1 MSDRRSPETIARWAT
16 ESLDTDVLHR
26 LRVPLGL
33 VAVIVFI
40 RPVVSHP
47 VLLGYEQI
55 ANSIL
60 IWMLF
65 AASFNLLIGY
75 TGLLSFGHA
84 MFLGF
89 GTYGAAIGVLHM
101 GLPFIVA
108 ALISV
113 AVATV
118 VAHLIGRLTVQK
130 GEIYFAMLTL
140 AFAQSVY
147 FIANQNYG
155 GITGGSTGLSGALP
169 AWIESYR
176 GVMYVSLEWLR
187 FDWYY
192 LLAVVFL
199 IGMLAL
205 WQLVRSPFGRT
216 LAVVRENEELARAV
230 GIDTRRYKIWS
241 FTFSGMFAA
250 LAGVLLEIN
259 NQGATLHDLSV
270 TTSGDVILMTVLG
283 GTKYFFGPLTGVFV
297 WLFSRDF
304 LTEFETLVVP
314 LSEFPIV
321 RVELSGVLTYWQFF
335 LGLLFVIAV
344 LVAPREGVWG
354 LFRGGVERLFQ
365 RFGGDQE

>member
-130 GEIYFAMLTL
+130 GDI
-140 AFAQSVY
+140 
-147 FIANQNYG
+147 
-155 GITGGSTGLSGALP
+155 
-169 AWIESYR
+169 
-176 GVMYVSLEWLR
+176 LR
-187 FDWYY
+187 NAHTRVRTVR
-192 LLAVVFL
+192 LLHCEPEL
-199 IGMLAL
+199 RRNH
-205 WQLVRSPFGRT
+205 W
-216 LAVVRENEELARAV
+216 REHWTQRRA
-230 GIDTRRYKIWS
+230 
-241 FTFSGMFAA
+241 
-250 LAGVLLEIN
+250 
-259 NQGATLHDLSV
+259 
-270 TTSGDVILMTVLG
+270 
-283 GTKYFFGPLTGVFV
+283 
-297 WLFSRDF
+297 
-304 LTEFETLVVP
+304 
-314 LSEFPIV
+314 
-321 RVELSGVLTYWQFF
+321 SGV
-335 LGLLFVIAV
+335 
-344 LVAPREGVWG
+344 
-354 LFRGGVERLFQ
+354 
-365 RFGGDQE
+365 D

>member
-1 MSDRRSPETIARWAT
+1 
-16 ESLDTDVLHR
+16 
-26 LRVPLGL
+26 
-33 VAVIVFI
+33 
-40 RPVVSHP
+40 
-47 VLLGYEQI
+47 
-55 ANSIL
+55 
-60 IWMLF
+60 
-65 AASFNLLIGY
+65 
-75 TGLLSFGHA
+75 
-84 MFLGF
+84 
-89 GTYGAAIGVLHM
+89 
-101 GLPFIVA
+101 
-108 ALISV
+108 
-113 AVATV
+113 
-118 VAHLIGRLTVQK
+118 
-130 GEIYFAMLTL
+130 
-140 AFAQSVY
+140 
-147 FIANQNYG
+147 
-155 GITGGSTGLSGALP
+155 
-169 AWIESYR
+169 
-176 GVMYVSLEWLR
+176 MYVSLEWLR